1 MKFIC
6 KQCNKEFEMTASEIE
21 YFRSKNLNIPKRC
34 RNCREMNRQTG
45 NNYTYNS
52 DKAKLI
58 NYKTIIIIL
67 SLVIVLILIV
77 AGTAIYMLSPEDKPD
92 TSAVITHTVQNEPV
106 TTTTKH
112 TTVTA
117 VKHTAH
123 IVQNEP
129 VTTTTTTTTSE
140 TTEQVTTTTTT
151 QKVTTKATEIT
162 YYLNTYRKKFHK
174 PDCESVQQMNRKNR
188 KAFYGTRDEAI
199 AQGYSP
205 CENCQP

>member
-6 KQCNKEFEMTASEIE
+6 KQCNKEFEITASEIE
-21 YFRSKNLNIPKRC
+21 YFRRKNLNIPKRC
-34 RNCREMNRQTG
+34 KNCRELNRQSD
-45 NNYTYNS
+45 NNYTHNS

-67 SLVIVLILIV
+67 ILVIVLILIV

-92 TSAVITHTVQNEPV
+92 NNSAIITHTIQTTSTVQTEPI
-106 TTTTKH
+106 TTTKQT
-112 TTVTA
+112 TTV
-117 VKHTAH
+117 K
-123 IVQNEP
+123 
-129 VTTTTTTTTSE
+129 TTE
-140 TTEQVTTTTTT
+140 TTEQ
-151 QKVTTKATEIT
+151 VTTKATEIT

-174 PDCESVQQMNRKNR
+174 PDCASVTEMNSKNR

-205 CENCQP
+205 CGNCQP